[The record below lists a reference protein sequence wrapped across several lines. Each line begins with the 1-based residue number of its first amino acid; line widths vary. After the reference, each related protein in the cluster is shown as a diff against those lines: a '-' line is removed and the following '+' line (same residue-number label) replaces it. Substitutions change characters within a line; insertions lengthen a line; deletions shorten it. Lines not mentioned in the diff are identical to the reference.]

1 MRGREQESLQRQ
13 AALVSYGSAFL
24 RKKLAL
30 EDWYRHGIF
39 FGARLQFRDRAG
51 NALLADDF
59 TTWLATLAQAGAT
72 HLSLHPA
79 AGLGIEAVQ
88 ALDRGRHAVAVHY
101 PDRYQLWA
109 VGAERAA
116 WHASGQRVPDA
127 ANYAGDVDC
136 YLYAGEWPGKLDV
149 PHTDWKKLAAAIADD
164 LETPVPSGEVPA
176 APFCVDVR
184 ESASWSKMPL
194 FVATGVDSL
203 AHRVLATL
211 VRKEGQFAYDANPKN
226 ENNFY
231 QHTDEA
237 GAAAMQHWGER
248 LDSWIDEV
256 LLRAANIGSATSTQ
270 HAAERVAGPPPPA
283 PAPVAPPAP
292 AAPLS
297 LAPAADSP
305 PAGEGKWT
313 RRISLAI
320 AIAALSLLVLAFA
333 HIIARF
339 PWLAVLIGVPL
350 VLMRQKR

>member
-13 AALVSYGSAFL
+13 VALVCYGSGFL

-30 EDWYRHGIF
+30 EDWYQHGIF
-39 FGARLQFRDRAG
+39 FSARLQFRDRAG

-59 TTWLATLAQAGAT
+59 TLWLATLAQAGAT
-72 HLSLHPA
+72 HLSLHRA
-79 AGLGIEAVQ
+79 VVLGIDAAKE
-88 ALDRGRHAVAVHY
+88 LDRSRHVVAVHY
-101 PDRYQLWA
+101 PDHYQLWA
-109 VGAERAA
+109 VGDERAMWRA
-116 WHASGQRVPDA
+116 GGPRIPDA

-136 YLYAGEWPGKLDV
+136 YLYLGERSGKLDV

-164 LETPVPSGEVPA
+164 LEAPVPSGEVPA
-176 APFCVDVR
+176 APFCVEIR

-194 FVATGVDSL
+194 FVATGADSL

-211 VRKEGQFAYDANPKN
+211 VRKQGQFAYDTNPKN
-226 ENNFY
+226 ENGFY

-256 LLRAANIGSATSTQ
+256 LLRAANIGSGTSTQ
-270 HAAERVAGPPPPA
+270 HGEERLASPPPP
-283 PAPVAPPAP
+283 P
-292 AAPLS
+292 APLS
-297 LAPAADSP
+297 LAPVAEAP

-313 RRISLAI
+313 RRIGLAI

-339 PWLAVLIGVPL
+339 PWLAAVIGAPL

>member
-13 AALVSYGSAFL
+13 VALVSYGGGFL
-24 RKKLAL
+24 RKALAL
-30 EDWYRHGIF
+30 EDWYRHEIF
-39 FGARLQFRDRAG
+39 SGARQQFRDRAG

-59 TTWLATLAQAGAT
+59 TLWLATLARAGAT
-72 HLSLHPA
+72 HLSLHPVA
-79 AGLGIEAVQ
+79 VLGIDAAQE
-88 ALDRGRHAVAVHY
+88 LDRGRHVVAVHY

-109 VGAERAA
+109 AGEERAV
-116 WHASGQRVPDA
+116 WRTGGPRVPDA

-136 YLYAGEWPGKLDV
+136 YLYLGERPGKLDV

-176 APFCVDVR
+176 ASPQ
-184 ESASWSKMPL
+184 MPL
-194 FVATGVDSL
+194 FVATGADSL

-211 VRKEGQFAYDANPKN
+211 VRKQGQFAYDTNPKN
-226 ENNFY
+226 ENGFY

-256 LLRAANIGSATSTQ
+256 LLRAANIGSGTSTQ
-270 HAAERVAGPPPPA
+270 HGEERLASPPPP
-283 PAPVAPPAP
+283 P
-292 AAPLS
+292 APLS
-297 LAPAADSP
+297 LAPVAEAP

-320 AIAALSLLVLAFA
+320 AIAVLSLLVLAFA

-339 PWLAVLIGVPL
+339 PWLAVLIGMPL